1 MRLSFLELLIGQV
14 IHGILRG
21 FGSSRLSEASI
32 AQAIL
37 LHYQTHNLVPHG
49 VPFESFQKWCKKGAF
64 ACRLM
69 SSKFKKVKNSS
80 EGAKLP
86 ALRQLKSDLSDVSTK
101 GTPRVSPLQDATA
114 DKPNA
119 LDFME
124 QSGIWSFLEAE
135 LESQA
140 AAVVPPQDEPAQELW
155 DLLMAAA
162 PQVPK
167 QAEDLHVPD
176 FAVASMS
183 VCATVSVY
191 TLQVLDAIANTPA
204 PPPVLLTRKEDEP
217 EPVTPEKPCTLP
229 LEPRSSC
236 VKSLCKLR
244 RQRSFAKR
252 VALKRHAAW
261 ATEQANLPGNCTGLP
276 AVHSSTPSAAEPVQ
290 QAVVAAEPEE
300 AASRPRARRITA
312 TEPLAEGDTCKKFC
326 SRAYHTARRIALQS
340 GFQGELKLHCQAAS
354 QQAKDR
360 WVAAE
365 RALTAGTRI
374 SASCSFCDSSDCQ
387 ACQLPSDQGS

>member
-86 ALRQLKSDLSDVSTK
+86 ALRQ
-101 GTPRVSPLQDATA
+101 
-114 DKPNA
+114 
-119 LDFME
+119 
-124 QSGIWSFLEAE
+124 
-135 LESQA
+135 
-140 AAVVPPQDEPAQELW
+140 
-155 DLLMAAA
+155 
-162 PQVPK
+162 QVPK

-191 TLQVLDAIANTPA
+191 TLQGLDAIANTPA

-217 EPVTPEKPCTLP
+217 EPVTPEKPCALP

-236 VKSLCKLR
+236 VKSLCKLC

-252 VALKRHAAW
+252 VALKRHAAR

-276 AVHSSTPSAAEPVQ
+276 PVHSSTPSAAEPVQ
-290 QAVVAAEPEE
+290 RAVVAAEPEE

>member
-1 MRLSFLELLIGQV
+1 MYV

-140 AAVVPPQDEPAQELW
+140 AAVVPPQDEPAPELW

-167 QAEDLHVPD
+167 QAEDLH
-176 FAVASMS
+176 
-183 VCATVSVY
+183 
-191 TLQVLDAIANTPA
+191 VLDAIANTPA

-252 VALKRHAAW
+252 VALKRHAAR

-360 WVAAE
+360 
-365 RALTAGTRI
+365 
-374 SASCSFCDSSDCQ
+374 
-387 ACQLPSDQGS
+387 